1 MLSKNKSLCY
11 NHRGQQNYYVLQ
23 TRTEGLMPT
32 WRANL
37 RTKEYYT
44 SYVYSKCRI
53 WTLESQYLTKSF
65 KFLSYRLWFALA
77 SHFIASY
84 YDTKKY
90 NSEKHNGQKRRI
102 NECRKQKTIWW
113 SYLKRKMYSSRSL
126 TIFRRFKTPKVLRD
140 EALSLSM
147 MTKHMLTTP

>member
-1 MLSKNKSLCY
+1 MYCSIRVKCWVVQNRYVTTTGVSKIIVFFKREPKVS
-11 NHRGQQNYYVLQ
+11 
-23 TRTEGLMPT
+23 
-32 WRANL
+32 
-37 RTKEYYT
+37 
-44 SYVYSKCRI
+44 CRLGELI
-53 WTLESQYLTKSF
+53 CAQRNIIHHTLWTLESQYLTKSF

-90 NSEKHNGQKRRI
+90 NSEKHNSQKRRI
-102 NECRKQKTIWW
+102 NECRKQKTIRW

-140 EALSLSM
+140 EALSL
-147 MTKHMLTTP
+147 